1 MKRMRFM
8 LGLFIAVL
16 LVVAL
21 ALPTAVLAE
30 ESAATTAVETSAEE
44 ATAESAAATA
54 VETSAEEATAETAEA
69 AQAETSVEEA
79 TAETAAETEAETSPD
94 EEAPE
99 SAPPTEP
106 GTTPEEES
114 PESPPSTEPGTAQVE
129 IDIKP
134 GSDPNSINLKS
145 KGVVPVAVL
154 TADDFD
160 ASTVDPSTVEFA
172 GASPVRWTMEDVDGD
187 GDLDLILHFKTQE
200 LGLTEDST
208 ESTLTGETY
217 DGELLWGTDTVNIVP
232 KGK

>member
-30 ESAATTAVETSAEE
+30 ESAAT
-44 ATAESAAATA
+44 TA

-99 SAPPTEP
+99 SAPPSEPGTTPEEESPENPPPAEP

>member
-30 ESAATTAVETSAEE
+30 ESAAT
-44 ATAESAAATA
+44 TA

-187 GDLDLILHFKTQE
+187 GDLDLIIHFKTQE

>member
-30 ESAATTAVETSAEE
+30 ESAAT
-44 ATAESAAATA
+44 TA

-99 SAPPTEP
+99 SAPPSEP

-208 ESTLTGETY
+208 DSTLTGKTY

>member
-1 MKRMRFM
+1 M

-30 ESAATTAVETSAEE
+30 ESAATTAVETSA
-44 ATAESAAATA
+44 
-54 VETSAEEATAETAEA
+54 
-69 AQAETSVEEA
+69 EEA

-208 ESTLTGETY
+208 DSTLTGKTY